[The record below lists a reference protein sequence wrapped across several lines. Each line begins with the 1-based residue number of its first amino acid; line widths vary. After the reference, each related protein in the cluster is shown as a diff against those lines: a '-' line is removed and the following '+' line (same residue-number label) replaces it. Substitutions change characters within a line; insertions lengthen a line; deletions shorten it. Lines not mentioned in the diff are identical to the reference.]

1 MDKAA
6 EQIHKQ
12 LHESQAKYT
21 YFLLAAAASGI
32 AFAVQRTTGR
42 QIHWSM
48 LLLGLAVLSW
58 AISFFAGCRNRQ
70 YFHSTLI
77 ANFNLILVENGE
89 HPDFSPNTQIVAAV
103 TEAINNAAKHNSTI
117 GNKWALRQFRLLIL
131 GAVFFIAWHITEM
144 CIK

>member
-12 LHESQAKYT
+12 LHESQSKYT

-42 QIHWSM
+42 QIDWSM

-89 HPDFSPNTQIVAAV
+89 HPDFFPNTQIVAAV
-103 TEAINNAAKHNSTI
+103 TEAINNAAKRNSTI
-117 GNKWALRQFRLLIL
+117 GNK
-131 GAVFFIAWHITEM
+131 
-144 CIK
+144 